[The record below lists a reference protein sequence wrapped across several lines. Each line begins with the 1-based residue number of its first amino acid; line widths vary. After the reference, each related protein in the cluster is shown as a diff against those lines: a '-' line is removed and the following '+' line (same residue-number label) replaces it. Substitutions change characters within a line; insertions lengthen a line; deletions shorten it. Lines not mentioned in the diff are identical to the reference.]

1 MILSSYLWSVAQSY
15 VPHSSQSYVQ
25 VMVEDSAVD
34 QRRQQT
40 VRTRLARLQEA
51 CVVERGRSDAGVAEL
66 FDITKER
73 EVKGVEKGADIEV
86 PLGKGHRGASREL
99 PFRSRREVLLN
110 VENKGFFRSTTGTSS
125 IPQRTNAYTLE
136 RGRLFHLL
144 ISSMNNVPR
153 LESGGE
159 RAVSLAQNRAQGT
172 GTAISFDTAL

>member
-1 MILSSYLWSVAQSY
+1 MKLDKWIESVPNFSEGRDLKKVERICVILSSYLWSVAQSY

-73 EVKGVEKGADIEV
+73 EVKGVEKGAAYLRTLLFQRMRVDSSRLLVESV
-86 PLGKGHRGASREL
+86 SDSVNGAVGHFEIL
-99 PFRSRREVLLN
+99 
-110 VENKGFFRSTTGTSS
+110 
-125 IPQRTNAYTLE
+125 
-136 RGRLFHLL
+136 
-144 ISSMNNVPR
+144 
-153 LESGGE
+153 
-159 RAVSLAQNRAQGT
+159 
-172 GTAISFDTAL
+172 